1 LVDLFESYDDAR
13 TCERQKVISLVTSF
27 RLTHFRTNVG
37 CPKTQYTKPHKE
49 IRTHDA
55 ENIFDVLHSCGQKL
69 TLDHP
74 VEFRKQS
81 AREESVEPEAAPN
94 ERNVLV
100 LKLIE
105 GRELVEGVI
114 KLFEGIDW
122 NEHGAATTGQGFDVC
137 GSLHHCI
144 IRIEN
149 PTRCHSVSK
158 FYFIFI

>member
-1 LVDLFESYDDAR
+1 LLVYLFESYDDAR
-13 TCERQKVISLVTSF
+13 TCERQKVISLVTSL
-27 RLTHFRTNVG
+27 RLTQFGKNIG

-55 ENIFDVLHSCGQKL
+55 ENIFDLLHSCGQKL

-81 AREESVEPEAAPN
+81 ACKESVEPN

-105 GRELVEGVI
+105 GRRLVEGGI

-137 GSLHHCI
+137 GSVHHSI

-149 PTRCHSVSK
+149 PIRCHSVSK